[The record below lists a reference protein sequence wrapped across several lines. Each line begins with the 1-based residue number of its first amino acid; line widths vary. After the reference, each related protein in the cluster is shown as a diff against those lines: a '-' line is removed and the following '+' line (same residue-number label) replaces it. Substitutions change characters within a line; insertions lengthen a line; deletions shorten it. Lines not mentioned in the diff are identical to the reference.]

1 MNLFILGLGY
11 SARALA
17 RRALAAGHLVGGTVR
32 SDEKA
37 ESLRAAGI
45 ETLVFDADRD
55 DLAAVAAGLRKSD
68 ALLMS
73 MPPGPG
79 ADLLP
84 RRLAGALARH
94 GERLRWVGYLSTVG
108 VYGDHG
114 GGWVDETTP
123 CAPLTPRAKV
133 RLAAEAAWTRL
144 GLLAGRPVSVFRLPG
159 IYGPGRNA
167 LAALRNG
174 SARRIVKAGQVFNRV
189 HVEDIA
195 AALLAS
201 TGRESHDAI
210 YNLTD
215 DEPSPP
221 QDVVAY
227 AARLLRIGPP
237 PEIAFEE
244 AGLSPMA
251 ASFYGENK
259 RVRNALIKKALDFT
273 PAFPTYREGLKAL
286 LDLGEGAA

>member
-84 RRLAGALARH
+84 R
-94 GERLRWVGYLSTVG
+94 LS
-108 VYGDHG
+108 
-114 GGWVDETTP
+114 
-123 CAPLTPRAKV
+123 
-133 RLAAEAAWTRL
+133 
-144 GLLAGRPVSVFRLPG
+144 
-159 IYGPGRNA
+159 
-167 LAALRNG
+167 
-174 SARRIVKAGQVFNRV
+174 
-189 HVEDIA
+189 
-195 AALLAS
+195 
-201 TGRESHDAI
+201 
-210 YNLTD
+210 
-215 DEPSPP
+215 
-221 QDVVAY
+221 
-227 AARLLRIGPP
+227 
-237 PEIAFEE
+237 
-244 AGLSPMA
+244 
-251 ASFYGENK
+251 
-259 RVRNALIKKALDFT
+259 LIHI
-273 PAFPTYREGLKAL
+273 
-286 LDLGEGAA
+286 